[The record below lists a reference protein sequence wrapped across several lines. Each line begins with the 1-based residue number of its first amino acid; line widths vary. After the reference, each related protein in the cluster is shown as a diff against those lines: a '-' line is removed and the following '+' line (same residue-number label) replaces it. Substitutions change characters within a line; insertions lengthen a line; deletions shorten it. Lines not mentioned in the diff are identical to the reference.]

1 MCPARL
7 LILGID
13 AASPAL
19 LRRWMADGSL
29 PHLASLA
36 ARGIRGP
43 VRSVAGFHVGSTW
56 PSFQTGLSPAGH
68 GLHYLDQVRVGSYD
82 YHQPFTAPGGVLG
95 EPFWTVLS
103 RAGPRLAVL
112 DVPLSRLDP
121 DLRGIQ
127 TVEWGGHDAI
137 FGFQAHPPELGGEIL
152 SRFGPHP
159 QGPVCDGRREDAA
172 AWQAFTAGL
181 VRGAGLKAQ
190 LTRACLG
197 REDWDCLI
205 QVFTEAHCA
214 GHQAWHLHDP
224 THPAHDP
231 ELTRLVGDPLHA
243 VYRAVDA
250 AVGQV
255 LAEAGEA
262 TVLVTSLHG
271 MACFT
276 GAPFLLPDLLN
287 RLRVAAPA
295 AVPQA
300 PRTAR
305 TRAVD
310 GLRAA
315 WNRLPPR
322 VRDRLRPLRQRW
334 FPDPLPPPRSLGID
348 PARSR
353 CFAVGNGAP
362 VGGIRLNLAG
372 REPEGR
378 LEPGPEAD
386 AFVAQLR
393 RDLLEIVDERTG
405 RPAIRAV
412 HRTADLHQG
421 PALDRLP
428 DLLVEWSDERCTG
441 SMALAGGREATLRM
455 TSPRIGTVEGRNW
468 YGRSGDHRPGG
479 LYLLAG
485 PGIPAGGEAPAA
497 DVTAFAPA
505 IIATLTR
512 GASLPETLHH
522 LSRPD

>member
-19 LRRWMADGSL
+19 LRQWMADGSL
-29 PHLASLA
+29 PHLAALA
-36 ARGIRGP
+36 ARGIQGP

-68 GLHYLDQVRVGSYD
+68 GFHYLDQIRVGSYD
-82 YHQPFTAPGGVLG
+82 YVQPFTTPGGVLG
-95 EPFWTVLS
+95 EPFWTTLS
-103 RAGPRLAVL
+103 RAGRRVAVL

-121 DLRGIQ
+121 SLHGIQ

-137 FGFQAHPPELGGEIL
+137 FGFQAHPPDLGRELL
-152 SRFGPHP
+152 ARFGPHP

-172 AWQAFTAGL
+172 AWQAFTTGL
-181 VRGAGLKAQ
+181 VRGAGLKGE
-190 LTRACLG
+190 LTRQCLG
-197 REDWDCLI
+197 RDQWDCLV

-224 THPAHDP
+224 GHPAHDP
-231 ELTRLVGDPLHA
+231 GLVAKVGDPLHA

-250 AVGQV
+250 AIGEV
-255 LAEAGEA
+255 LAAAGEA
-262 TVLVTSLHG
+262 TVLVASLHG
-271 MACFT
+271 MAGFT
-276 GAPFLLPDLLN
+276 GAPFLLPDLLG
-287 RLRVAAPA
+287 RLGVAAPA
-295 AVPQA
+295 VPPQA
-300 PRTAR
+300 PRDV
-305 TRAVD
+305 RALAIE
-310 GLRAA
+310 GLRRTWNLLPGAA
-315 WNRLPPR
+315 
-322 VRDRLRPLRQRW
+322 RDRLRPLRQRW
-334 FPDPLPPPRSLGID
+334 FPDPPPPPRSLGID

-362 VGGIRLNLAG
+362 VGGIRLNLKG
-372 REPEGR
+372 REPQGQ
-378 LEPGPEAD
+378 LEPGAEAE

-393 RDLLEIVDERTG
+393 RDLLEVVDERTG

-412 HRTADLHQG
+412 HRTAELHQG

-479 LYLLAG
+479 MYVLAG
-485 PGIPAGGEAPAA
+485 PGVPGGVEGPVAE
-497 DVTAFAPA
+497 VTAFAPA
-505 IIATLTR
+505 IIASLAGGPPLAESLR
-512 GASLPETLHH
+512 GRAGPG
-522 LSRPD
+522 